1 MAKNI
6 TPQERNFMTIEALKH
21 RWKLDSVIDNIQ
33 NKKID

>member
-21 RWKLDSVIDNIQ
+21 RWKQDSFIDNIQ
-33 NKKID
+33 NKKL